1 MNDEIINNEII
12 INELLGDFIF
22 KVNAKSFTDE
32 IGVSR
37 TVTGIKAKIIGN
49 IECNLSEEFSRTFY
63 IAFVLNTGVLYG
75 ERNASTDEFIARMIQ
90 AGADEATAK
99 ANVFNICKN
108 LEYGTKEQKYNAGNY
123 LANAYGYELQPI
135 ENQN

>member
-1 MNDEIINNEII
+1 MNDEIIN
-12 INELLGDFIF
+12 NELLGDFIF

-49 IECNLSEEFSRTFY
+49 IECNLSEEFSRIFY

-75 ERNASTDEFIARMIQ
+75 EINASTNEFIARMIQ

>member
-1 MNDEIINNEII
+1 MNDEIIN
-12 INELLGDFIF
+12 NELLGDFIF

-75 ERNASTDEFIARMIQ
+75 ERNASTNEFIARMIQ

>member
-1 MNDEIINNEII
+1 MNDEIIN
-12 INELLGDFIF
+12 NELLGDFIF

-75 ERNASTDEFIARMIQ
+75 ERNASTNEFIARMIQ

-123 LANAYGYELQPI
+123 LANAYGYELQAI

>member
-1 MNDEIINNEII
+1 MNDEIA

-75 ERNASTDEFIARMIQ
+75 ERNASTNEFIARMIQ

>member
-1 MNDEIINNEII
+1 MNDEIA

-37 TVTGIKAKIIGN
+37 TVAGIKAKIIGN

-75 ERNASTDEFIARMIQ
+75 ERNASTNEFIARMIQ

>member
-1 MNDEIINNEII
+1 MNDEIIN
-12 INELLGDFIF
+12 NELLGDFIF

-75 ERNASTDEFIARMIQ
+75 ERNASTNEFIARMIQ

-123 LANAYGYELQPI
+123 LANAYG
-135 ENQN
+135 

>member
-1 MNDEIINNEII
+1 MNDEIIN
-12 INELLGDFIF
+12 NELLGDFIF
-22 KVNAKSFTDE
+22 KINAKSFTDE

-75 ERNASTDEFIARMIQ
+75 ERNASTNEFIARMIQ

>member
-1 MNDEIINNEII
+1 MNDEIIN
-12 INELLGDFIF
+12 NELLGDFIF

-75 ERNASTDEFIARMIQ
+75 ERNASTNEFIARMIQ

-108 LEYGTKEQKYNAGNY
+108 LE
-123 LANAYGYELQPI
+123 
-135 ENQN
+135 

>member
-1 MNDEIINNEII
+1 MNDEIIN
-12 INELLGDFIF
+12 NELLGDFIF

-49 IECNLSEEFSRTFY
+49 IECNLSEEFNRTFY
-63 IAFVLNTGVLYG
+63 ISFVLNTGVLYG
-75 ERNASTDEFIARMIQ
+75 ERNASTNEFIARMIQ
-90 AGADEATAK
+90 TGADEATAK